1 MGVVQKSIFVGLLAV
16 IVLIALIVFRQQNNT
31 SESASSVKEKNEAY
45 AKVIETLSQ
54 FGKKTDG
61 LAAIVACVD
70 SHLINEIDSNDGVSW
85 KYILY
90 DTSEDLSK
98 EEMKSVY
105 FAHVNASGEIKY
117 IGQGRMMNSVLKSN
131 ISNNGIVLSPESSY
145 AFVLPFPTEMYFSN
159 TGFIRYFNEVECVE
173 KDEIKRIEVYDYDP
187 LTKTKSKIKTVSMKK
202 DYLLIDMPADGE
214 SYEWTQEKGWVN
226 KNTNQEAKVDSYSWE
241 IFR

>member
-1 MGVVQKSIFVGLLAV
+1 MKSIGVIQKSMIIVGLFAV
-16 IVLIALIVFRQQNNT
+16 IVLIALLVFRQQNNT
-31 SESASSVKEKNEAY
+31 PEPASSVKEKNEAY
-45 AKVIETLSQ
+45 AKVTEILSQ
-54 FGKKTDG
+54 FGKKTEG
-61 LAAIVACVD
+61 LAAIVASV
-70 SHLINEIDSNDGVSW
+70 DSNDGVAW

-117 IGQGRMMNSVLKSN
+117 IGQGRMMNSVLKSS

-159 TGFIRYFNEVECVE
+159 TGFIRYFNDVESVE

-187 LTKTKSKIKTVSMKK
+187 LTKSKSQIKTVSMKK

-214 SYEWTQEKGWVN
+214 SYEWTQEKGWIN
-226 KNTNQEAKVDSYSWE
+226 KNTNQEANVDSFSWE
-241 IFR
+241 IFK